1 MGIRIPESG
10 KFFLVESGMQQI
22 FGVESGMQLK
32 ESGIQV
38 PLTNNPESIAGIQK
52 PRLPWIP
59 FSGAIQ
65 QPAQQVWGRK
75 EKIRGRAR
83 EGRKRRGHLLSPSRV
98 PLAQPFKKINRCL
111 LLRLQYR
118 GSRVFNSLRATDNSH
133 TLSEVHKAR
142 FGSYEAQK
150 NYTLQQEWEKNS
162 RIFPSVPYR

>member
-65 QPAQQVWGRK
+65 
-75 EKIRGRAR
+75 
-83 EGRKRRGHLLSPSRV
+83 
-98 PLAQPFKKINRCL
+98 
-111 LLRLQYR
+111 
-118 GSRVFNSLRATDNSH
+118 
-133 TLSEVHKAR
+133 
-142 FGSYEAQK
+142 
-150 NYTLQQEWEKNS
+150 
-162 RIFPSVPYR
+162 